1 MGSGYDMQDLFDLL
15 DRLTQLGALKEL
27 GVLGV
32 CMALAWVITWQL
44 RRVLEVDGSVLFG
57 RRIVDG
63 VLFPVL
69 ALLFSLVAR
78 EAVHGLMKPALFKL
92 VIPILVSL
100 VVIRLTV
107 RVLSAALPQSRWI
120 VAVERT
126 VSWVAWSAVV
136 LWITGVLPPI
146 LIALEGVQWNMGGAS
161 VTLRNFVEGCI
172 TAGVVMMLV
181 LWLSSAL
188 ERKLLRG
195 TGGSLSTRKMVANLI
210 RIVLLIVGLLIALSA
225 VGIDLTAL
233 SVLGGAIGVGVGL
246 GMQRI
251 AANYVSGFM
260 ILAERSLRIGDMVK
274 VDTFEGRITDIR
286 TRYTVIQAFNG
297 REALVPN
304 ELLITQRV
312 ENATLSDRAALISS
326 PLQVAYGTDLD
337 ALLPALEA
345 VIAAVPR
352 VLKSPAPAVQ
362 LAGFGADGLE
372 LLLNFWIGDP
382 ENGQGNVRS
391 AVNLDVLRALNSAG
405 IKIPYPQRVLHQVTP
420 PPAAVPA
427 AAPARQGQA
436 GQD

>member
-1 MGSGYDMQDLFDLL
+1 
-15 DRLTQLGALKEL
+15 
-27 GVLGV
+27 
-32 CMALAWVITWQL
+32 
-44 RRVLEVDGSVLFG
+44 
-57 RRIVDG
+57 
-63 VLFPVL
+63 
-69 ALLFSLVAR
+69 
-78 EAVHGLMKPALFKL
+78 
-92 VIPILVSL
+92 
-100 VVIRLTV
+100 
-107 RVLSAALPQSRWI
+107 
-120 VAVERT
+120 
-126 VSWVAWSAVV
+126 
-136 LWITGVLPPI
+136 
-146 LIALEGVQWNMGGAS
+146 
-161 VTLRNFVEGCI
+161 
-172 TAGVVMMLV
+172 MMLV